1 MGPSKANLTYLGG
14 RDKNVTGQM
23 DDGRINP
30 GEFRPPGEPDHI
42 RPVHRLK
49 YLPRQVSV
57 EEGIYGVSAQGDP
70 YALSHGRFN
79 PWK

>member
-1 MGPSKANLTYLGG
+1 MGPSKANLTYLGS

-49 YLPRQVSV
+49 YLPRQVSA

-70 YALSHGRFN
+70 YALSHGRFD